1 MRELAGLPGLLA
13 RVPVEILDPEQLPMP
28 VPDTLLPALVRRVRR
43 SQRRRTW
50 ITGGLVAA
58 AAAVAIGAVGIS
70 TLRGDDD
77 EPPSA
82 GPTARTAPP
91 HPQRDPPTAARRC

>member
-28 VPDTLLPALVRRVRR
+28 VPDTLLPALVRRVHR

-58 AAAVAIGAVGIS
+58 AAAIAIGAVGVS
-70 TLRGDDD
+70 TLRGGDDD
-77 EPPSA
+77 GPPSA
-82 GPTARTAPP
+82 APTAASTDA
-91 HPQRDPPTAARRC
+91 HPRRDPPPPRRC